1 MAEHAKWTEED
12 LPNLTGREVIV
23 TGANSGLGLCTAQA
37 LAQAGASVTMAVRD
51 VAKGDGAK
59 AQIIGNIGSDANISV
74 ARLDLADLASVR
86 DFAQTWSAA
95 HPAGLDLLINNAGI
109 MAIPRRPT
117 ADGFETQFGTN
128 HLGHFAL
135 TALLWPAL
143 IARTFS
149 RVVTVS
155 SQAHRMGRMN
165 WDDLMGEHR
174 YSSWGAYG
182 QSKLANLLFTL
193 GLQQRIDDA
202 GLGVLALAAHPGYSS
217 TNLQAAGP
225 AMRGS
230 NLGAKFVGI
239 GNRILAQP
247 AEMGAL
253 PTLYA
258 ATAPNLPN
266 GSYIGPDGFLEQ
278 RGHPKVVD
286 RSARAK
292 DVADADRLWLI
303 SEELTGINFPID

>member
-51 VAKGDGAK
+51 GAKGDGAK

>member
-59 AQIIGNIGSDANISV
+59 AQIIGNIGPDANISV

>member
-1 MAEHAKWTEED
+1 MAEHSKWTEQD

-59 AQIIGNIGSDANISV
+59 AHIVGNIGSDADISV

-86 DFAQTWSAA
+86 EFAQTWSAA

-258 ATAPNLPN
+258 ATTPNLPN
-266 GSYIGPDGFLEQ
+266 GAYIGPDGFLEQ

-303 SEELTGINFPID
+303 SEDLTGIKFPID

>member
-37 LAQAGASVTMAVRD
+37 LARAGASVTMAVRD

>member
-37 LAQAGASVTMAVRD
+37 LARAGASVTMAVRD

-230 NLGAKFVGI
+230 NLGEKFVGI

-266 GSYIGPDGFLEQ
+266 GSYIGPDGFFEQ

-303 SEELTGINFPID
+303 SEDLTGINFPID

>member
-59 AQIIGNIGSDANISV
+59 AQIIGNIGSDANISI

-303 SEELTGINFPID
+303 SEDLTGINFPID